1 MGEPPGGVA
10 GAPPEGVAGGPP
22 VWVASPAEAETVA
35 GLMTA
40 FRDHL
45 GYTWPSDNA
54 FLAGVERLLED
65 RDTDF
70 LLGAPDADSPPAGV
84 CQLRYRWGLWRAGVD
99 CLLEDLFVAEAA
111 RGSGLGRALVEG
123 AKARAR
129 ERGARRMELDC
140 NEANGAALA
149 LYASAGFVNASSA
162 HDGAR
167 DLYLRLHLDPGG

>member
-1 MGEPPGGVA
+1 MA
-10 GAPPEGVAGGPP
+10 APH
-22 VWVASPAEAETVA
+22 VWVAEPREAEAVA
-35 GLMTA
+35 GLMVA
-40 FRDHL
+40 FRNHL
-45 GYTWPSDNA
+45 GYDWPSDNA

-70 LLGAPDADSPPAGV
+70 LLGAPDADSAPAGV

-99 CLLEDLFVAEAA
+99 CLLEDLFVAESA

-123 AKARAR
+123 AKARAL

-140 NEANGAALA
+140 NEANAAALA
-149 LYASAGFVNASSA
+149 LYASAGFKGESSA
-162 HDGAR
+162 YDGAR

>member
-1 MGEPPGGVA
+1 MAEPPGAV
-10 GAPPEGVAGGPP
+10 PGPP

-35 GLMTA
+35 GLMIG

-45 GYTWPSDNA
+45 GYDWPSDNA

-84 CQLRYRWGLWRAGVD
+84 CQLRYRWGLWRAGID
-99 CLLEDLFVAEAA
+99 CLLEDLFVAESA

-129 ERGARRMELDC
+129 GRGARRMELDC
-140 NEANGAALA
+140 NEANGAAVA

-162 HDGAR
+162 YDGAR
-167 DLYLRLHLDPGG
+167 DLYFRLHLDPGG

>member
-1 MGEPPGGVA
+1 MA
-10 GAPPEGVAGGPP
+10 GPH
-22 VWVASPAEAETVA
+22 VWVAGPHEAEAVA
-35 GLMTA
+35 ALMIG
-40 FRDHL
+40 FRNHL
-45 GYTWPSDNA
+45 GYDWPSDNA

-70 LLGAPDADSPPAGV
+70 VVGAPDAESAAAGV
-84 CQLRYRWGLWRAGVD
+84 CQLRYRWGLWRAGID

-111 RGSGLGRALVEG
+111 RGTGLGRALVDG

-140 NEANGAALA
+140 NEANAPALA
-149 LYASAGFVNASSA
+149 LYASAGFVTASPA
-162 HDGAR
+162 FGGAR